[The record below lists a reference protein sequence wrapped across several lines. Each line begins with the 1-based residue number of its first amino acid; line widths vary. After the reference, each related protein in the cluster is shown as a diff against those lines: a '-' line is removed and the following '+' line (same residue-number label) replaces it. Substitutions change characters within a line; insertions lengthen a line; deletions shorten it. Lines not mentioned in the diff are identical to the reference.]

1 MVFIFTDSIVKLNIE
16 VEDNTKVGRIVFA
29 LEEVIQKIKTT
40 SGPSQRFDD
49 LVHSLGLNKDTVAIF
64 HDVEASI
71 LILQLILRRLIS
83 YGTSRYLI
91 GSLF

>member
-1 MVFIFTDSIVKLNIE
+1 MSKESELRMVFIFTDSIVKLNIE

-49 LVHSLGLNKDTVAIF
+49 LVHSLGLNKDNVAIF
-64 HDVEASI
+64 HDVESFNPNPPI
-71 LILQLILRRLIS
+71 DPKE
-83 YGTSRYLI
+83 TN
-91 GSLF
+91 